1 MRFLQFSDEKS
12 TRIGVEIVDDGDIV
26 DISEVDS
33 SIPSDMKSFIEGG
46 EDMLAAA
53 KQYSILIK

>member
-12 TRIGVEIVDDGDIV
+12 TRIGVEIVEDGDIV

-53 KQYSILIK
+53 KKYSILIK